1 MSNGISS
8 AAVIGSGVMGSAIAA
23 QFAGAG
29 IQTHLLDV
37 VPRDLPPGSEA
48 DSKAR
53 NRLADEAI
61 TRALKT
67 KPAPFYLPDHTRLIK
82 TGNLEDHLD
91 RLKGCDLVIEAIVE
105 NLEEKRKVFSELD
118 RVTPPR
124 AILASNTSSISI
136 TSMAAATKRPD
147 KCLGLH
153 FMNPV
158 PIMKL
163 VEIVRPEITSEE
175 TYREARAFTES
186 LGKTVVTAK
195 DTPGFLVNLLLVPY
209 LCEAVRAVDQGL
221 ATKEDV
227 DASMKL
233 GCGMPMGPIELLDF
247 VGLDTTLYIMD
258 VLFDAYREAK
268 YAAPPLLRRMVA
280 AGRMGKKAGRGFYEY
295 AK

>member
-1 MSNGISS
+1 MAIRNVG
-8 AAVIGSGVMGSAIAA
+8 VVGCGLMGSGIAQVCA
-23 QFAGAG
+23 QKGYR
-29 IQTHLLDV
+29 TVVREMNDDV
-37 VPRDLPPGSEA
+37 LRKG
-48 DSKAR
+48 
-53 NRLADEAI
+53 
-61 TRALKT
+61 
-67 KPAPFYLPDHTRLIK
+67 
-82 TGNLEDHLD
+82 LD
-91 RLKGCDLVIEAIVE
+91 RVRGFLAEGVRRGKVPQAEMDRTLANLTGTVSFDGLKDCDLVIEAVVE
-105 NLEEKRKVFSELD
+105 NLDEKRKVFTELD
-118 RVTPPR
+118 RVCPPH

-136 TSMAAATKRPD
+136 TSIAAATKRPGQ
-147 KCLGLH
+147 CIGLH

-163 VEIVRPEITSEE
+163 VEIVRPEIASEQ
-175 TYREARAFTES
+175 TYLDARAFTES

-268 YAAPPLLRRMVA
+268 YAAPPLLRRLVA
-280 AGRMGKKAGRGFYEY
+280 AGRTGKKAGRGFYEY